1 MSKRMRLAAILTL
14 TTAALWQ
21 LPAHGIPKA
30 AEHKDA
36 PVVIAPDVSRPK
48 PAKKEVTKKKNPPAA
63 TKKLHKPAD
72 TATKPKNRPKP

>member
-1 MSKRMRLAAILTL
+1 MRLAAILSL
-14 TTAALWQ
+14 ITAALWQ

-36 PVVIAPDVSRPK
+36 PVVIAPDVSKPT
-48 PAKKEVTKKKNPPAA
+48 PAKKEVTKKKAA
-63 TKKLHKPAD
+63 PTPTKKPHKPAN